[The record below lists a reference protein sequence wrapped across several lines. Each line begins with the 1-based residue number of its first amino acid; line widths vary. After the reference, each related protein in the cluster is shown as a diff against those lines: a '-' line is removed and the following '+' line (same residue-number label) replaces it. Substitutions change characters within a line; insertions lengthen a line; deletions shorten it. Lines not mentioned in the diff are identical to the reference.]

1 MKRFFALFLVI
12 LAFLVSM
19 PSYSA
24 SEADDILTISMVGDI
39 LLDGSVKR
47 FIGKNGVDYPW
58 KEVQEYLRA
67 SDLAIGNLE
76 TSITDRNIKWEG
88 KKYNFKAP
96 SRVLKGLKDS
106 GIEVVTIANNHV
118 LDYGHDGLIDTMKNL
133 DKYDIKYAGAGKN
146 KKEAVKGVIL
156 EKKGVKVGILSFS
169 RVIPDMKWY
178 AKDNRA
184 GIVSAY
190 DPYVNEM
197 LECIKEMKKEA
208 DIVILSIHWGVER
221 STSPRKEEIAVA
233 KKAIDSG
240 ADIVMGHHPHV
251 LQGIEIYKGKPIF
264 YSLGNFVFGSWDKI
278 NSKTV
283 IGQVVIK
290 GKKVS
295 DVKIIPCKIV
305 NCRPVPLQNKEK
317 ANLIEYMRNLSN
329 GFDIAIDKNGI
340 VNKKHE
346 ISFQGY
352 KICTSAGR
360 IKFIYI

>member
-1 MKRFFALFLVI
+1 MNRFFALFLVV
-12 LAFLVSM
+12 LVFLVSV
-19 PSYSA
+19 PSYST

-47 FIGKNGVDYPW
+47 FIGKNGIDYPW
-58 KEVQEYLRA
+58 KEVQEYFKA
-67 SDLAIGNLE
+67 SDLTIGNLE
-76 TSITDRNIKWEG
+76 TSITDRNVKWEG

-96 SRVLKGLKDS
+96 SEVLKGLKDS

-118 LDYGHDGLIDTMKNL
+118 IDYGHDGLIDTMKNL
-133 DKYDIKYAGAGKN
+133 DKYDVKYAGAGKN
-146 KKEAVKGVIL
+146 KKEAIEGVIL
-156 EKKGVKVGILSFS
+156 EKKGIKVGILSFS

-190 DPYVNEM
+190 DPYINEM
-197 LECIKEMKKEA
+197 LESIKEMKKEA

-221 STSPRKEEIAVA
+221 STSPRKEELAVA

-240 ADIVMGHHPHV
+240 VDIVMGHHPHV
-251 LQGIEIYKGKPIF
+251 LQGIEIYREKPIF

-278 NSKTV
+278 NSKTA

-290 GKKVS
+290 DKKVS

-305 NCRPVPLQNKEK
+305 NCRPVPLENEEK
-317 ANLIEYMRNLSN
+317 VNLIDYMRNLSN
-329 GFDIAIDKNGI
+329 GFDTAIDENGI
-340 VNKKHE
+340 VNKKYE
-346 ISFQGY
+346 ISFKGSKTY
-352 KICTSAGR
+352 TFAGKIKV
-360 IKFIYI
+360 IFL